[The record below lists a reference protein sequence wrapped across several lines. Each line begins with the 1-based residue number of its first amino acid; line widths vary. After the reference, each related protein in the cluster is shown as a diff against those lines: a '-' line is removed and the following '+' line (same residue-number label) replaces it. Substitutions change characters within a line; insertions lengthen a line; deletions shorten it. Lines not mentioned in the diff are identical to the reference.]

1 MSRMRYL
8 RRVSV
13 LSWVLGYFDAEL
25 PRVFCEPFLNLCMR
39 YGLTYYSLYLDAE
52 RGVLL
57 VRAPLSMRRRMLT
70 ACRLRQIRMKILR
83 TRGLPHHIFA
93 LAGRWGLVLGA
104 ALSIFLLA
112 LSQSVL
118 WRVDLDYEGDL
129 EREQVLRALADEGI
143 TVGARISDISTESA
157 EQRIMIRE
165 HGIAWISIS
174 IRGTVARVEARGR
187 EGGERSDIAT
197 GSPSNL
203 VSDFDAQ
210 VVSLEVW
217 SGSAS
222 VREGDIVRRGGL
234 LVSGI
239 IDGGESSP
247 TRYVDSVGR
256 VIGRVRC
263 DFEVRIPLE
272 QVKKVPTGEKIS
284 QKTLIFF
291 GKSIKLFANC
301 GKMPPTCDIISCKH
315 VLDPLSLGELP
326 VAILVEDY
334 YPYVEQTQRIS
345 EEKAIA
351 QAYEELYLRIER
363 TLPEAQILKKEISW
377 EMCDGEYVLRCT
389 VSALCSIARRVGI
402 EIDGAGG

>member
-1 MSRMRYL
+1 MRRTRYF

-39 YGLTYYSLYLDAE
+39 YGLTYYSLHLDAK

-70 ACRLRQIRMKILR
+70 ACRLRQMRMKILR
-83 TRGLPHHIFA
+83 THGLPHHLSA
-93 LAGRWGLVLGA
+93 LVGRWGLVLGA
-104 ALSIFLLA
+104 VLSIVLLA

-118 WRVDLDYEGDL
+118 WRVDVVCEGDA
-129 EREQVLRALADEGI
+129 EREQVLRVLEDEGI
-143 TVGARISDISTESA
+143 CVGARISDISTESA

-174 IRGTVARVEARGR
+174 IRGTVARVELRWR
-187 EGGERSDIAT
+187 EGSERSDVGT

-222 VREGDIVRRGGL
+222 VREGDIVRRGDL

-239 IDGGESSP
+239 IGGGESSP
-247 TRYVDSVGR
+247 TRYTDSVGC

-272 QVKKVPTGEKIS
+272 QIKKVPTGEKIS

-301 GKMPPTCDIISCKH
+301 GKIPPTCDIISCKH

-326 VAILVEDY
+326 VAIVSEDY
-334 YPYVEQTQRIS
+334 YPYLEQVQRIS
-345 EEKAIA
+345 VEEAIT
-351 QAYEELYLRIER
+351 QAYEELYLRISE
-363 TLPEAQILKKEISW
+363 TLPEAQILKKELSW
-377 EMCDGEYVLRCT
+377 ELCDGEYVLRCT
-389 VSALCSIARRVGI
+389 VSALCNIARRVGI
-402 EIDGAGG
+402 EIDGQA